1 MAFGKPHLRY
11 KESVEKVVFVLRQ
24 PSDAATDEWS
34 AQLRTAV
41 VDKIRAAGVHGL
53 TVCVHDAAVRTA
65 SLRLMTLDPP
75 LAATVS
81 VWVQQSYGPA
91 IREIETI
98 LAAVSDH
105 VHGYLV
111 TESVPLPPPE
121 SEPGTRSTG
130 FTNIAL
136 LRRPADMPFEAWR
149 QQWQGVHTQNA
160 LDLQS
165 SIGYEQNLVVRAVTD
180 DAPAISAV
188 VLEQFPASALT
199 DPLAWYGAL
208 DQQQLGQR
216 AMAMLESVKAF
227 GAHTN
232 IDTVATSR
240 YDVSS
245 PFG

>member
-1 MAFGKPHLRY
+1 MDFGEPLLRY

-24 PSDAATDEWS
+24 PSDAATDDWCE
-34 AQLRTAV
+34 QLHTAV
-41 VDKIRAAGVHGL
+41 VDKIQTAGVHGL
-53 TVCVHDAAVRTA
+53 TLCAHDAAVRAA
-65 SLRLMTLDPP
+65 SLRLVTLDPP
-75 LAATVS
+75 LAAVVI

-91 IREIETI
+91 IREIEAI
-98 LAAVSDH
+98 LAAASAN

-111 TESVPLPPPE
+111 TESVPLPAPE
-121 SEPGTRSTG
+121 YEPGSRSMG

-136 LRRPADMPFEAWR
+136 LRRPANMPFDAWR
-149 QQWQGVHTQNA
+149 QQWQDVHTQKA

-165 SIGYEQNLVVRAVTD
+165 TIGYEQNLVVRAVTD
-180 DAPAISAV
+180 DAPAISAI
-188 VLEQFPASALT
+188 VLEQFPSPALT

-216 AMAMLESVKAF
+216 AMAMLDSVKAF

-240 YDVSS
+240 YDMVR

>member
-1 MAFGKPHLRY
+1 M
-11 KESVEKVVFVLRQ
+11 EKVVFVVRQ
-24 PSDAATDEWS
+24 SSDAATDDWS
-34 AQLRTAV
+34 VQLHTTV
-41 VDKIRAAGVHGL
+41 VDKIRATGVHGL
-53 TVCVHDAAVRTA
+53 TVCVHDAAVRAA
-65 SLRLMTLDPP
+65 SLRLATLDPP
-75 LAATVS
+75 LAAVAS

-91 IREIETI
+91 IREIEAI
-98 LAAVSDH
+98 LAAASDH

-111 TESVPLPPPE
+111 TESVPLPPPYP
-121 SEPGTRSTG
+121 EPSSRSTG

-136 LRRPADMPFEAWR
+136 LRRPADMPFEVWR

-165 SIGYEQNLVVRAVTD
+165 TIGYEQNLVVRTVTD
-180 DAPAISAV
+180 DAPAISAI
-188 VLEQFPASALT
+188 VLEQFPESALS

-208 DQQQLGQR
+208 DQHQLGQR
-216 AMAMLESVKAF
+216 AMAMLDSVKAF

-240 YDVSS
+240 YDVIR

>member
-1 MAFGKPHLRY
+1 MAVGALLLRY

-24 PSDAATDEWS
+24 SSDAATDDWS
-34 AQLRTAV
+34 VQLHTTV
-41 VDKIRAAGVHGL
+41 VDKIRATGVHGL
-53 TVCVHDAAVRTA
+53 TVCVHDAAVRAA
-65 SLRLMTLDPP
+65 SLRLVTLDPP
-75 LAATVS
+75 LAAVAS

-91 IREIETI
+91 IREIEAI
-98 LAAVSDH
+98 LAATSDH

-121 SEPGTRSTG
+121 SEPSSRSTG

-136 LRRPADMPFEAWR
+136 LHRPADMPFEAWR

-165 SIGYEQNLVVRAVTD
+165 TIGYEQNLVVRTVTD
-180 DAPAISAV
+180 DAPAISAI
-188 VLEQFPASALT
+188 VLEQFPESALT
-199 DPLAWYGAL
+199 NPLAWYGAL
-208 DQQQLGQR
+208 DQHQLGQR
-216 AMAMLESVKAF
+216 AMSMLESVKAF

-240 YDVSS
+240 YDVIH